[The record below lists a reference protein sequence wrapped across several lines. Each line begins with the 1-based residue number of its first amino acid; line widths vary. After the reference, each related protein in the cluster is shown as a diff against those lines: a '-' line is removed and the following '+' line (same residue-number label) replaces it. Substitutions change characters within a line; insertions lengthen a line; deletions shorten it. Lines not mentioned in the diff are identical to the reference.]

1 MTALSQ
7 LDSFVQ
13 RRKVLPADFTV
24 ESEGGLISPKSF
36 PEWGF
41 DGSSTNQ
48 ADGDAS
54 DCKLMPARVV
64 PDPIRGV
71 DAYLVLCEVLNP
83 ADNTP
88 HATNT
93 RAKLAHLME
102 SAASEEPWIGI
113 EQEYTMFK
121 GSSPLGFPAER
132 RFLDL
137 KALTT
142 AVSALTKYS
151 VAK

>member
-1 MTALSQ
+1 
-7 LDSFVQ
+7 
-13 RRKVLPADFTV
+13 
-24 ESEGGLISPKSF
+24 
-36 PEWGF
+36 
-41 DGSSTNQ
+41 
-48 ADGDAS
+48 
-54 DCKLMPARVV
+54 MPARVV

-132 RFLDL
+132 RFPDL

-151 VAK
+151 VAKSLKTTSMVSKLACNLRYQRRSYAWSVGIPNRWP

>member
-1 MTALSQ
+1 MAIVAEYIWIDGSEPTRQ
-7 LDSFVQ
+7 LRSKT
-13 RRKVLPADFTV
+13 KVLPADFTV
-24 ESEGGLISPKSF
+24 ESEGGLLSPKSF

-64 PDPIRGV
+64 PDPIRG
-71 DAYLVLCEVLNP
+71 ANSYLVLCEVLNP

-93 RAKLAHLME
+93 RAKLAHLMT

-121 GSSPLGFPAER
+121 GSSPLCLQIRIPR
-132 RFLDL
+132 
-137 KALTT
+137 
-142 AVSALTKYS
+142 
-151 VAK
+151 